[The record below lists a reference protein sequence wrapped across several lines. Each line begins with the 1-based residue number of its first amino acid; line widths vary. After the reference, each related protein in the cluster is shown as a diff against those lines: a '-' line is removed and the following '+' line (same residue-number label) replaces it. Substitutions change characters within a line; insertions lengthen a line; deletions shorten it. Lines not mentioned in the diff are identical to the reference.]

1 VREAGGRLA
10 VELLPGG
17 RVALRAAST
26 PASIGGLNGPLEGKS
41 PKAAKLDEVD
51 EATKELER
59 ED

>member
-1 VREAGGRLA
+1 M
-10 VELLPGG
+10 ELLPGG